1 MPQCDIQIM
10 TAVHVDQVC
19 AIEDATFATPWSRQS
34 IEREVTGNPCAR
46 YLVATEGAKV
56 LGYAGMW
63 LVMDEAHITNVA
75 IDESRRGEGIGEKL
89 MRALVQLAA
98 DSGMNWM
105 TLEVRVSN
113 IPAQNLYKKLG
124 FINVGRRK
132 NYYEDN
138 HEDAVLMALE
148 HLPEGNPENDPFAV
162 YEDDLTD
169 ISSCDTIISGEE

>member
-1 MPQCDIQIM
+1 MPQYDIQIM
-10 TAVHVDQVC
+10 TMAHVDEVH
-19 AIEDATFATPWSRQS
+19 AIEEATFATPWSRDS
-34 IEREVTGNPCAR
+34 IEREVAGNMCAR
-46 YLVATEGAKV
+46 YLVICEEGHV

-75 IDESRRGEGIGEKL
+75 IRADKRGLGLGEKL

-105 TLEVRVSN
+105 TLEVRASN
-113 IPAQNLYKKLG
+113 TAAQNLYKKLG
-124 FINVGRRK
+124 FFNVGRRK

-148 HLPEGNPENDPFAV
+148 DLPEGNPENDPFAV
-162 YEDDLTD
+162 FEDDLTD
-169 ISSCDTIISGEE
+169 IPACDTINEEE